1 VCDRLDEDD
10 AHEEAMGTA
19 EAGDAD
25 AAAGTSD
32 EMFPAQS
39 QVTHAEWGPGTV
51 MSTEDDRITV
61 FFEKEGY
68 RVLSRKLVE
77 EGALLQPA

>member
-1 VCDRLDEDD
+1 MG
-10 AHEEAMGTA
+10 ATEAD
-19 EAGDAD
+19 AGDAT
-25 AAAGTSD
+25 AAASD

-51 MSTEDDRITV
+51 MSTEEDRITV

-77 EGALLQPA
+77 EGSLLQPA